1 MKIRSYF
8 WAYLIFVTKLI
19 NTLIPQ
25 ETISKIFDAADIVE
39 VISDFIILKKSGSN
53 YKGLSPFSNEKTPS
67 FMVSPGKR
75 IFKDFSSGK
84 GGNVIS
90 FLMDHEHLSY
100 PEALK
105 WLANKYNI
113 EITEEEETEEQ
124 QKNKHNRE
132 ALYLAHQYANEFF
145 KNELNNTDEGK
156 SIGISYFKKRGYSL
170 KTIDYFELGY
180 SPNKI
185 DAISKKAKS
194 DNYNTDSLLQ
204 SGIIKKSER
213 GTYDF
218 FRGRVIFPI
227 HNISGRVIGFG
238 ARTLRSD
245 KKVAKYFNSPESII
259 YNKSQVLYGLF
270 QAKNEII
277 KNNCCFLVEGYT
289 DVISLHQNSI
299 KNTVA
304 SSGTSLTDGQ
314 IRLIKRFTSNI
325 VILYDGDE
333 AGINASFRGVD
344 MILAAGLNVKIIV
357 FPVGEDPDS
366 YSKKLSTEDFKTYL
380 AENQNDFISFK
391 ANHLLEKTKDDP
403 INVSKTINEIITS
416 ISVIPDAVARSVYIK
431 TTAQIFEMDEQ
442 LLILEVQKKIKTKST
457 STSVSTLETNTKS
470 SLITAKK
477 FKKGIK
483 HDLNLQERDLI
494 RLMLNYG
501 SLSIPLEVKKNNGE
515 IFEEEYPLA
524 QFIIE
529 EILTDNLFYN
539 NENYQLIFNEFIDG
553 LENGLLVN
561 ENHFIQN
568 PNLTSIIADLTTS
581 ENIVSENWK
590 LKHQIHTKTEPERL
604 KQAAVESVFI
614 YKLRVTENLILDKQE
629 RLKSKIKNSDE
640 DVIIKEIQELTKVRN
655 IFAKKLGII
664 VTQ

>member
-1 MKIRSYF
+1 M
-8 WAYLIFVTKLI
+8 
-19 NTLIPQ
+19 IPQ
-25 ETISKIFDAADIVE
+25 ETIAKIFDAADIVE

-113 EITEEEETEEQ
+113 EITEEEESEEQ

-145 KNELNNTDEGK
+145 KNELKNTDEGK
-156 SIGISYFKKRGYSL
+156 SIGISYLKKRGYNL
-170 KTIDYFELGY
+170 QTIDDFEIGY
-180 SPNKI
+180 SPDKI
-185 DAISKKAKS
+185 DAILKKAIS
-194 DNYNTDSLLQ
+194 DKYSIDSLLKC
-204 SGIIKKSER
+204 GIIKKSER

-218 FRGRVIFPI
+218 FRGRIIFPI
-227 HNISGRVIGFG
+227 HNISGRIIGFG

-245 KKVAKYFNSPESII
+245 KKVAKYFNSPESLI
-259 YNKSQVLYGLF
+259 YNKSQVLYGLY

-277 KNNCCFLVEGYT
+277 KNDCCYLVEGYT
-289 DVISLHQNSI
+289 DVISLHHNSV

-314 IRLIKRFTSNI
+314 IRLIKRFTNNI

-357 FPVGEDPDS
+357 FPAGEDPDS
-366 YSKKLSTEDFKTYL
+366 YSQKLSTEDFKNFL
-380 AENQNDFISFK
+380 DQNQNDFISFK
-391 ANHLLEKTKDDP
+391 ANLLLEKTKNDP
-403 INVSKTINEIITS
+403 VNVSKTISEIITS
-416 ISVIPDAVARSVYIK
+416 ISFIPDAVARSVYIK
-431 TTAQIFEMDEQ
+431 TTAQIFEMDER
-442 LLILEVQKKIKTKST
+442 LLILEVQKKLKP
-457 STSVSTLETNTKS
+457 KS
-470 SLITAKK
+470 SSSDFSTELSTINSSLLSAKK

-501 SLSIPLEVKKNNGE
+501 ALSIPLEIQKDDGE
-515 IFEEEYPLA
+515 TYEEEYPLA

-529 EILTDNLFYN
+529 EMLTDNLFYN
-539 NENYQLIFNEFIDG
+539 NENYQLIFNEFMDG

-568 PNLTSIIADLTTS
+568 PNLTSIVADLTTS

-590 LKHQIHTKTEPERL
+590 LKHQIHTKTESERL

-629 RLKSKIKNSDE
+629 RLKSNIKNNDE

>member
-204 SGIIKKSER
+204 SGVIKKSER

-366 YSKKLSTEDFKTYL
+366 YSNKLSTEDFKTYL